1 MSVTNLIRGIT
12 VDCDLTNS
20 PQVVMIPGSGPDHWL
35 KSPLG
40 EQAYIKS
47 SDRAIHVVEEGHAS
61 ASSGWECWGQEAGLL
76 TGETGGR
83 GLNVHVVTC
92 D

>member
-1 MSVTNLIRGIT
+1 M
-12 VDCDLTNS
+12 
-20 PQVVMIPGSGPDHWL
+20 
-35 KSPLG
+35 
-40 EQAYIKS
+40 
-47 SDRAIHVVEEGHAS
+47 VEEGHAS